1 MNGRISLDTNVAS
14 RYLEN
19 DPAVT
24 KLLSNPSI
32 IYLPV
37 PVIAELLYG
46 AENSARRETNLKY
59 CNELIFLCESLD
71 ITRQTAVVYS
81 KTKLALKR
89 AGRPIPENDIW
100 IASVCIEH
108 NMPLVTSDVHF
119 SYVDGLVTI
128 KV

>member
-1 MNGRISLDTNVAS
+1 MNGRISLDTNIAS
-14 RYLEN
+14 RYLKN

-24 KLLSNPSI
+24 KLLSNPSV

-46 AENSARRETNLKY
+46 AENSARSSDNLKA
-59 CNELIFLCESLD
+59 CNELIHLCEALN
-71 ITRQTAVVYS
+71 ITRKTAVVYS
-81 KTKLALKR
+81 KTKLALKK
-89 AGRPIPENDIW
+89 AGRPIPDNDLW

-108 NMPLVTSDVHF
+108 GMPLVTSDVPF

-128 KV
+128 KA